1 MTTVIKRKVLPSHP
15 IITTNQTEKISVS
28 IDQPAE
34 EQDTTTQYEEMV
46 VELDEIKAHETAI
59 YNIVC
64 KNGKVGT
71 PVCSLISSDSMP
83 PPQMKIK
90 EIHDS
95 NVFSVII
102 FNTECDKDRK
112 LKLSYHTTIIQ

>member
-1 MTTVIKRKVLPSHP
+1 MTTVIKRKVLPIHP
-15 IITTNQTEKISVS
+15 TITTNQTEKISVS
-28 IDQPAE
+28 IDQPTE
-34 EQDTTTQYEEMV
+34 EQDTTQYEEMV

-64 KNGKVGT
+64 KGKVGT